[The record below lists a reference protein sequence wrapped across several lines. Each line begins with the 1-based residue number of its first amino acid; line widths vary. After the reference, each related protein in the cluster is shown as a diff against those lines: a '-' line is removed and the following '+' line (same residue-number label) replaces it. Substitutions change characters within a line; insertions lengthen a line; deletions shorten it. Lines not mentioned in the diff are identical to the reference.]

1 MAKTVRRPRLGRTT
15 RRASTG
21 TVTVEGLQ
29 ASFESIDRKI
39 RELIERGKTDSSV
52 TETLRRAWSE
62 HFHMSLSPAALRGLL
77 HHYRA
82 TSKRRTRKATKQQG
96 GMAPIDHTMG
106 QGTTSVVYGSFPVE
120 MGKTPQVLRAFDL
133 DRFYESPI
141 SRSCNSTGGFDA
153 PRQSGGSR
161 RQTADNQQQIGGGIL
176 DAFLNGHM
184 PASVPR
190 NTIETTVSAIQGRTI
205 ADAPATPVASH
216 VATVAPTV
224 KPFDTTQVSSITSL
238 APIFKGF

>member
-1 MAKTVRRPRLGRTT
+1 MARSARRPRLGRTT

-52 TETLRRAWSE
+52 METLRRAWGE

-82 TSKRRTRKATKQQG
+82 TSKRRTRKAQRG

-153 PRQSGGSR
+153 PRQTGGS
-161 RQTADNQQQIGGGIL
+161 QQQIGGGIL

-190 NTIETTVSAIQGRTI
+190 NTIETTISAIQGRTI

-224 KPFDTTQVSSITSL
+224 KPFDTIQVSSITSL